1 VSLLETSP
9 RSHGTVTRTG
19 PRPVEALALLVLL
32 TVGWLVTGPGI
43 PFMSDEGQAE
53 LQVDLLDDGG
63 WAYDSPFDEPGGID
77 EDRSSA
83 ALRDQGFD
91 EVGAVPYGKHPLYPT
106 LLRIARGL
114 AGPAGTAL
122 VSIGAAVAAAWLAAR
137 LARELGARDSRP
149 AFWLCGLASPL
160 FFDGMIVF
168 AHTLGAALAA
178 VALLALVR
186 LDRHGAEARAG
197 ARDLALLAGAVAAGV
212 LFRNEAFLLAGGIAV
227 AVVLVGRDRPARR
240 LRVAAVVVAAAAGG
254 WLLDRTFRLAVLG
267 APNTQ
272 APPVSGPTGSLAGR
286 LDAAHRTILEAGPAL
301 AGGLRAALL
310 LWTVTLAVV
319 VALAATRP
327 ERIPGRL
334 LVGVGAMGVVLHLL
348 RLATAGSAVIPG
360 LAVAF
365 PALVVL
371 GVLLLLGRPGGP
383 VRLVAAAVA
392 LAGAGVVALQ
402 YDRGGGL
409 EWGGRFF
416 AILLPALAALAVVCL
431 QRSGLRADVP
441 RLVIGSLLAV
451 GVLTAAGSVT
461 ALHGFRSNA
470 DAAADAV
477 LAAGELAGPL
487 DAGLL
492 PAGREAKPLVVTTE
506 VLLPQILQPVFGE
519 HDWLAPDPPA
529 LGDLGRRLADAG
541 IERFVLLTSDAD
553 TDLAELPGWAVEA
566 EVPPARGSLRVIVVA
581 RAG

>member
-1 VSLLETSP
+1 MSLLETP
-9 RSHGTVTRTG
+9 PLGEVAAARTG

-32 TVGWLVTGPGI
+32 VAGWLVTGSGI

-53 LQVDLLDDGG
+53 LQVDLLEQGG

-77 EDRSSA
+77 EDRSAA

-91 EVGAVPYGKHPLYPT
+91 EVGAVPYGKHPMYPT

-122 VSIGAAVAAAWLAAR
+122 VSIGAAVVAAWLAAR

-178 VALLALVR
+178 VALLALLGLQHR
-186 LDRHGAEARAG
+186 QGRG
-197 ARDLALLAGAVAAGV
+197 DLALLAGAVGIGV
-212 LFRNEAFLLAGGIAV
+212 LLRNEAFLLAGGIAV
-227 AVVLVGRDRPARR
+227 AAVLVGAGGIARR
-240 LRVAAVVVAAAAGG
+240 TRIATVVCLAAAGG
-254 WLLDRTFRLAVLG
+254 WLVDRTFRLAVLG

-272 APPVSGPTGSLAGR
+272 APPVSGPTGSFAGR
-286 LDAAHRTILEAGPAL
+286 LDAAHRTLLEAGPAL
-301 AGGLRAALL
+301 TGGLRAALL
-310 LWTVTLAVV
+310 LWAVTLALVV
-319 VALAATRP
+319 GLAATRP
-327 ERIPGRL
+327 ERVPGRVL
-334 LVGVGAMGVVLHLL
+334 MGVGAAGVGLHLI
-348 RLATAGSAVIPG
+348 RLLTAGSSVIPG
-360 LAVAF
+360 LATAF

-371 GVLLLLGRPGGP
+371 GVLLLLGRPGAP

-392 LAGAGVVALQ
+392 LSGAGVAALQ

-416 AILLPALAALAVVCL
+416 AILLPALAALTVVCL

-441 RLVIGSLLAV
+441 RLVLGTLLAV
-451 GVLTAAGSVT
+451 GVVTAAGSVT

-470 DAAADAV
+470 DAAGQAV
-477 LAAGELAGPL
+477 RTAGELAGPV
-487 DAGLL
+487 DDVVL
-492 PAGREAKPLVVTTE
+492 PVGREAKPLVVTTE
-506 VLLPQILQPVFGE
+506 VLLPQILQPVFAA

-529 LGDLGRRLADAG
+529 LGRLGGRLAEAG
-541 IERFVLLTSDAD
+541 IERFVLLTADAV
-553 TDLAELPGWAVEA
+553 TDLAALPGWTVEA
-566 EVPPARGSLRVIVVA
+566 EVPPARGSLRVFVVA

>member
-1 VSLLETSP
+1 MLETHP
-9 RSHGTVTRTG
+9 GTDARVPRTG
-19 PRPVEALALLVLL
+19 PRPVEALALAVLL
-32 TVGWLVTGPGI
+32 VAAWLVTGPGI

-53 LQVDLLDDGG
+53 LQVDLLEQGG

-77 EDRSSA
+77 EDRSAA

-106 LLRIARGL
+106 LLRLARGL

-186 LDRHGAEARAG
+186 MERRPAG
-197 ARDLALLAGAVAAGV
+197 ATDLALLAGAVGVGV
-212 LFRNEAFLLAGGIAV
+212 LLRNEAFLLAGGIAV
-227 AVVLVGRDRPARR
+227 AVVVVGGGGLARR
-240 LRVAAVVVAAAAGG
+240 TRVAAVVSAAAAGG
-254 WLLDRTFRLAVLG
+254 WLLDRTFRSAVLG

-286 LDAAHRTILEAGPAL
+286 LDAAHRTLLEAGPAL
-301 AGGLRAALL
+301 AAGLRTAML
-310 LWTVTLAVV
+310 LWLIALVAV

-327 ERIPGRL
+327 GRVPGRV
-334 LVGVGAMGVVLHLL
+334 LVGVGAAGVALHLL
-348 RLATAGSAVIPG
+348 RLLAAGSSVVPG
-360 LAVAF
+360 LVAAF
-365 PALVVL
+365 PAVAVA
-371 GVLLLLGRPGGP
+371 GVLVLLGRPSP
-383 VRLVAAAVA
+383 SVRLVAAATA
-392 LAGAGVVALQ
+392 IAGAGVVALQ

-416 AILLPALAALAVVCL
+416 AILLPALAALTVVCL

-441 RLVIGSLLAV
+441 RLVLGALLAIGAV
-451 GVLTAAGSVT
+451 TAAGSMT

-470 DAAADAV
+470 DAAAQAV
-477 LAAGELAGPL
+477 LAAAEVAGPL
-487 DAGLL
+487 DADVL
-492 PAGREAKPLVVTTE
+492 PLGREPKPLVVTTE
-506 VLLPQILQPVFGE
+506 VLLPQILQPVFGA

-529 LGDLGRRLADAG
+529 LGRLGGRLADAG
-541 IERFVLLTSDAD
+541 VERFVLLTADPD
-553 TDLAELPGWAVEA
+553 TDLAALPDWTVET
-566 EVPPARGSLRVIVVA
+566 EVPPARGSLRVFVVA